1 MSDVIFRLPPYR
13 VQHVVTSLSES
24 TDWSLRVYG
33 IPPLWQQTQ
42 GEDIKVAVLDMGCD
56 LDHPDLRDAIVA
68 AKDFSGSYYGAN
80 DQDGHGTHTAGTIG
94 ARVNG
99 IGVKGVAP
107 RCQLGIGKVLGDD
120 GSGAHE
126 WIAAGILWAAEEFG
140 ADVIS
145 MSLGSGQPS
154 RIIMSALLRAT
165 KAGAFVICAAGN
177 DGMPNSVNWPGRRE
191 ETVAVGAV
199 DRDGRAARFS
209 SRGPQVDIAAPGV
222 DILSTWKRGRY
233 AKLSGTS
240 MATPF
245 VAGVVALMLSKH
257 RQHGG
262 NTPVTTVA
270 ELREHLHKTALDVGS
285 PGHDD
290 ATGWGLIRPEAMLA
304 GDNEPEETEREAW
317 AELFGW
323 RLHIP
328 ARAGDTLSL
337 DRGE

>member
-13 VQHVVTSLSES
+13 VQHVVTSLSE
-24 TDWSLRVYG
+24 RVDLSISSYG
-33 IPPLWQQTQ
+33 IRELWQQTQ
-42 GEDIKVAVLDMGCD
+42 GEDIKVAVLDTGCD

-68 AKDFSGSYYGAN
+68 VKDFSGSHSGAN
-80 DQDGHGTHTAGTIG
+80 DHDGHGTHTAGTIG
-94 ARVNG
+94 ARANDL
-99 IGVKGVAP
+99 GVIGVAP
-107 RCQLGIGKVLGDD
+107 KCQLGIGKVLGDD

-126 WIAAGILWAAEEFG
+126 WIAAGILWAAEDFG

-145 MSLGSGQPS
+145 MSLGSGQSS

-191 ETVAVGAV
+191 ETIAVGAV

-245 VAGVVALMLSKH
+245 VSGVVTLMLSKH

-262 NTPVTTVA
+262 KTPVVTVA
-270 ELREHLHKTALDVGS
+270 DLRQHLQKTARDVGT

-290 ATGWGLIRPEAMLA
+290 ATGWGLIQPEAMLA
-304 GDNEPEETEREAW
+304 HDDEPQDEGQEP
-317 AELFGW
+317 LFEFGGV
-323 RLHIP
+323 RIYSP
-328 ARAGDTLSL
+328 ARKGDALSI
-337 DRGE
+337 GFE